1 LSSSANSPGVLYVV
15 ATPIGNPGDI
25 SARALQVLEGV
36 DLIACEDTRR
46 TGQFLAAHGLRK
58 QLLSHYEHNEQR
70 RVPDLVARL
79 RQGARIALV
88 SDAGTPAISDPGYRL
103 VRAALDAAIV
113 VKAIPGPSAAIAA
126 LSIAGLPTDRFV
138 FEGFLPTREGALRK
152 ELEALSGEPRTMIF
166 YEAARRLGGTL
177 ATMASIFGNEREA
190 AVMRETTKTYEETL
204 RGSLGE
210 LAARFEN
217 TNPLGEITI
226 VVAGAADGA
235 AARSGQAV
243 TVDML
248 LEEGVSLKQASAIV
262 ARLTGRSRREVYQE
276 GLKNRTER

>member
-1 LSSSANSPGVLYVV
+1 MSSTANSPGVLYVV

-88 SDAGTPAISDPGYRL
+88 TDAGTPAISDPGYRL

-152 ELEALSGEPRTMIF
+152 ELEALCGEPRTMIF
-166 YEAARRLGGTL
+166 YEAARRLGGTV

-217 TNPLGEITI
+217 TDPLGEITI

-235 AARSGQAV
+235 AACAGQAV

-262 ARLTGRSRREVYQE
+262 AKLTGRSRRDVYQE
-276 GLKNRTER
+276 GLKKRTER